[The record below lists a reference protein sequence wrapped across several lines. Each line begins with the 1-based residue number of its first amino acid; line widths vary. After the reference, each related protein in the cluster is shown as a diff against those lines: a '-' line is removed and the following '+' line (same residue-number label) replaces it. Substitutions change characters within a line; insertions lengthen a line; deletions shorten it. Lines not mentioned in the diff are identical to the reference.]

1 MKAERKYLGMETHF
15 GEGVVKKEK
24 PSRNRKP
31 YISVSVGSFRIS
43 KGNITGKR
51 KDTGYVPNHNYQWR
65 KSIDTQV
72 CQQQVGSGQGGMRC
86 ITDS

>member
-24 PSRNRKP
+24 PPRNRKP
-31 YISVSVGSFRIS
+31 YIGVSVGSFRIS

-65 KSIDTQV
+65 KSTDMQV
-72 CQQQVGSGQGGMRC
+72 CQQRVGTEQGGVGC
-86 ITDS
+86 FTDS